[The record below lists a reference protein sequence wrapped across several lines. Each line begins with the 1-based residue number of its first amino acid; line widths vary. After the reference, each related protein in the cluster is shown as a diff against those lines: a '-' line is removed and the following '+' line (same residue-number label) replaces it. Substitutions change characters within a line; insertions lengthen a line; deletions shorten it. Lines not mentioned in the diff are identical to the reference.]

1 MGSRSGADRRSWPP
15 TGPWPRA
22 PLSSTS
28 ICSLGRSIRISS
40 PASAR
45 ATRCSATSARTSSFE
60 TSPVVS
66 GCRSTAV
73 TSALARTGVI
83 RPDPNDPS
91 PLRIDEVLVRKML
104 VLFIRDETW
113 KTRLK
118 RAVVGVSGGV
128 DSAVSVALA
137 SEALGPENV
146 LGLFTPYR
154 HSSQESRLHAR
165 AVSKQFGFTLEE
177 VPITAQ
183 VDAYFRAAPVDES
196 DPRIRIRMGNKMAR
210 ERKSIEYDRS
220 WPDGIVIGTSNKTE
234 LLLGYGT
241 QFGDMA
247 CGINPVG
254 DLYKT
259 QLRELALHLGVP
271 EAIVHKPPTAELWEG
286 QTDEGELGFTY
297 ADADLVLYHMVDRR
311 LRPAVLVEHGFDG
324 QLGTRIRELLRRNH
338 YKRVMPLIAKLSL
351 RTVGHDFLYPR
362 DWEAD

>member
-1 MGSRSGADRRSWPP
+1 MGSRSGADPRSSLP
-15 TGPWPRA
+15 TGPLPRV

-28 ICSLGRSIRISS
+28 ICSLGRSTLISS
-40 PASAR
+40 RASAR
-45 ATRCSATSARTSSFE
+45 AIRCSATSARTSFFE
-60 TSPVVS
+60 TSPDVS

-73 TSALARTGVI
+73 TATPARTGVI
-83 RPDPNDPS
+83 RPDPKDPS
-91 PLRIDEVLVRKML
+91 PLRIDDVLVRKML
-104 VLFIRDETW
+104 VLFIRDETA
-113 KTRLK
+113 KARLR

-128 DSAVSVALA
+128 DSAVTVALA
-137 SEALGPENV
+137 TEALGPENV

-154 HSSQESRLHAR
+154 ISSGESRDHAQQL
-165 AVSKQFGFTLEE
+165 SKKFGFTLEE
-177 VPITAQ
+177 VPITEQ
-183 VDAYFRAAPVDES
+183 VDAYFRARKEKVDRV
-196 DPRIRIRMGNKMAR
+196 RIGNKMAR

-220 WPDGIVIGTSNKTE
+220 WPDGIVLGTSNKTE

-259 QLRELALHLGVP
+259 QLRELALSIGIP
-271 EAIVHKPPTAELWEG
+271 EAIVRKPPTAELWEG

-297 ADADLVLYHMVDRR
+297 ADADLILYHMVDRR
-311 LRPAVLVEHGFDG
+311 LRPAELIEHGFDA
-324 QLGTRIRELLRRNH
+324 QLVARIRELVRRNH